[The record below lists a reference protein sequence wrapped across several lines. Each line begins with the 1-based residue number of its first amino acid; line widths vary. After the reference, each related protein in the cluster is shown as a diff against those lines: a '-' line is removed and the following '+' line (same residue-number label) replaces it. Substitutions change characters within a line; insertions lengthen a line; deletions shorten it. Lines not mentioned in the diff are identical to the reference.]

1 MLIQGDDDNED
12 TGPAWSDRD
21 YTYDEVNIQ
30 RINTTEHSVI
40 MKNLICKAS
49 CSYSLPDTY
58 LCNTS
63 ATNLLPLISLE
74 VLL

>member
-1 MLIQGDDDNED
+1 MLIQGEDDNED

-21 YTYDEVNIQ
+21 YTYDEVDIQ
-30 RINTTEHSVI
+30 RINTIEHSVI
-40 MKNLICKAS
+40 MENLICKAS
-49 CSYSLPDTY
+49 CSYSLPDI

-63 ATNLLPLISLE
+63 ATNLIPLISLE